1 MVPSPS
7 GRLRKGRPD
16 RGQVRR
22 VSVERMSHELY
33 ENPLVRRYASREMA
47 ELFSERRRIGL
58 WRRLW
63 LILAQT
69 QRELGLPISQEQIDE
84 LAAHLDDIDFAAA
97 AAYERRLRHDVMA
110 HVHAY
115 GDVCP
120 KARPIIHLG
129 ATSCYVTDNA
139 DLILMR
145 EGLALVA
152 RRLFQVIDQLGRFAQ
167 RYRDLPCLSWTHLQ
181 PAQPTTVG
189 RRACLWAQDLVL
201 DLAEVEHR
209 LASLRARSVKGTT
222 GTQASFLHLFQG
234 DHAKVRE
241 LEQRIA
247 RKLGFEGSYPI
258 TGQTY
263 SRKVDAQVLDVL
275 SGIAQ
280 SAHKLATDVRL
291 LASRKELEEPF
302 EEEQIGSSAMA
313 YKRNPMRS
321 ERICGLA
328 RFVISLQSSAASTAA
343 VQWLERSLDDSANR
357 RLVIPQAFLAV
368 DAVLVLLQNVT
379 AALVVYPQV
388 IAAHLREELPF
399 MATENILMAAVRA
412 GGDRQLLHERIRRH
426 SQAVAQAIKEQGA
439 RNDLLERLAADEAFA
454 GVDLAAASDVRQFI
468 GRAPQQVDEF
478 LAEVIEPIRQRYA
491 QLPPLVAELHV

>member
-1 MVPSPS
+1 
-7 GRLRKGRPD
+7 
-16 RGQVRR
+16 
-22 VSVERMSHELY
+22 
-33 ENPLVRRYASREMA
+33 
-47 ELFSERRRIGL
+47 
-58 WRRLW
+58 
-63 LILAQT
+63 
-69 QRELGLPISQEQIDE
+69 
-84 LAAHLDDIDFAAA
+84 
-97 AAYERRLRHDVMA
+97 
-110 HVHAY
+110 
-115 GDVCP
+115 
-120 KARPIIHLG
+120 
-129 ATSCYVTDNA
+129 
-139 DLILMR
+139 
-145 EGLALVA
+145 
-152 RRLFQVIDQLGRFAQ
+152 
-167 RYRDLPCLSWTHLQ
+167 LQ
-181 PAQPTTVG
+181 
-189 RRACLWAQDLVL
+189 
-201 DLAEVEHR
+201 
-209 LASLRARSVKGTT
+209 
-222 GTQASFLHLFQG
+222 LFQG

-426 SQAVAQAIKEQGA
+426 SQAVAQAIKEHGG

-478 LAEVIEPIRQRYA
+478 LAEVVEPIRQRYA
-491 QLPPLVAELHV
+491 QLPPLMAELHV